1 MENLTKASKTRFE
14 QGVERYSV
22 DSLLFVLVDW
32 VVPTAD
38 NKSPFKFTVHHLG
51 GYLGILI

>member
-1 MENLTKASKTRFE
+1 MENLTKVSKTRYE
-14 QGVERYSV
+14 QGIEKYSA
-22 DSLLFVLVDW
+22 DSLLFVLKAW